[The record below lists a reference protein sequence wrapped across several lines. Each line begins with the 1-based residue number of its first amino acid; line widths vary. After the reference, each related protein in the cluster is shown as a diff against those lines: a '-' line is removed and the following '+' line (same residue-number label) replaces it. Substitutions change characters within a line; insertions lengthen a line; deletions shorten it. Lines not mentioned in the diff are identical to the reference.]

1 MASLKAMQLLGKA
14 ARTYQAKTQA
24 LSKDEITKKINQ
36 IKYLS
41 EQKNIS
47 RFTIKKEIMILENQ
61 LQGIIQL
68 EKQLQQRKKEDSSK
82 ELLLKKEISLLK
94 NQLAACGDKELPH
107 KVDKLSHLL
116 AEFLAKRGT
125 AEDVELSK
133 KALEELKVQVELPQ
147 KKKKSAVPASTE
159 PSSINLSILC
169 SRLDALKHE
178 FNLMKALKKDPA
190 KINEMESKIKLLES
204 KLDRYCPVGKI
215 AVVTP
220 TVEIKSEP
228 TLVLSPPEIKH
239 DILFGAP
246 PLPLP
251 PPQFSIGAKVGPSLA
266 HELPLPPPPRYR
278 R

>member
-1 MASLKAMQLLGKA
+1 MQLLGKA
-14 ARTYQAKTQA
+14 ARVYQTKKQA
-24 LSKDEITKKINQ
+24 LSKEEITKKINQ

-47 RFTIKKEIMILENQ
+47 RFTIKKEIMLLENQ
-61 LQGIIQL
+61 LQGVFEL
-68 EKQLQQRKKEDSSK
+68 EKQLRKRKKEESSQVTS
-82 ELLLKKEISLLK
+82 LKKQINVLK
-94 NQLAACGDKELPH
+94 SQLAACGDKELPH

-125 AEDVELSK
+125 AADVELSK

-147 KKKKSAVPASTE
+147 KKNGSAET
-159 PSSINLSILC
+159 SSVNLTILC

-178 FNLMKALKKDPA
+178 FNLMKAMKKDPV
-190 KINEMESKIKLLES
+190 KIKEMESKIQLLEG

-215 AVVTP
+215 AVVTS

-228 TLVLSPPEIKH
+228 ALVLSPLEIKH
-239 DILFGAP
+239 DILFGA
-246 PLPLP
+246 LPLP
-251 PPQFSIGAKVGPSLA
+251 MPQPQFSGGGLSLGG
-266 HELPLPPPPRYR
+266 ELPLPPPPRYR